1 MGCCPRRQT
10 LTTSDPK
17 LRFALIH
24 NGSEERLDVIRPR
37 LAEVAEEFSSVV
49 HEVFWQPLLSTAK
62 YSLPRRMYT
71 NRAFDRLHR
80 RQVRFRS
87 RREAKSTVRQFIGL
101 VAGYLLW
108 RSSVMPFHETIIEQA
123 LTDKHIRAWSMFLD
137 SDADILIVLEDDAVI
152 PHDTVP
158 RVRALFRSEL
168 NASER
173 PFYVELAGGFRL
185 SELCPPEDLREVG
198 PGLVRTRVPFG
209 NTTCGY
215 ALSRALAAEMLTE
228 LTWKPRLRHIGPDWL
243 VNELLMR
250 IHVRTPVDCVHTE
263 PTILGHGS
271 FLGTHES
278 HIQPRPAPKG

>member
-1 MGCCPRRQT
+1 
-10 LTTSDPK
+10 LTTSEPK

-24 NGSEERLDVIRPR
+24 NGSTERLDVIRPR
-37 LAEVAEEFSSVV
+37 LAKVAEEFSSVIQ
-49 HEVFWQPLLSTAK
+49 EVFWQPLLSTAD
-62 YSLPRRMYT
+62 YALPQRMFR

-87 RREAKSTVRQFIGL
+87 RRAPKSTVRQFVGP
-101 VAGYLLW
+101 VAGYLLG
-108 RSSVMPFHETIIEQA
+108 RSAATPFEETVVEQA
-123 LTDKHIRAWSMFLD
+123 LTDKHIRAWSTFLD

-152 PHDTVP
+152 PPDAVS
-158 RVRALFRSEL
+158 RIRALFRAEL
-168 NASER
+168 NAGNG
-173 PFYVELAGGFRL
+173 PLYVELAGGFRL

-228 LTWKPRLRHIGPDWL
+228 LTWKPRLRHMGPDWL

-250 IHVRTPVDCVHTE
+250 IHLRTPVDCVHTE

-278 HIQPRPAPKG
+278 HIQARPAPKG